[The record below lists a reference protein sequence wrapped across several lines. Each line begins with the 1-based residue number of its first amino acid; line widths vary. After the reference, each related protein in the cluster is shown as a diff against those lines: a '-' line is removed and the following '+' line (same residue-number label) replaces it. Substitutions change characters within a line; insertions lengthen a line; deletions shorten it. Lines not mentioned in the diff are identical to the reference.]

1 MRSTSASPANIA
13 FGTPDLVVMDN
24 RGQAAR
30 ALSYNRQS
38 VGAALDE
45 RIERTTYDALGHVA
59 SHIDARFFAATGS
72 PSANFAYQ
80 TSLSGRVLRTES
92 VDAGTQWAL
101 ADVDAR
107 PLWTRDG
114 RVTVSTW
121 TYDELGRPT
130 TLAEAMGKDA
140 SATRAVWI
148 YGEHEANAQANNLR
162 GQCVRHYDTAGKLAW
177 SGFRLT
183 GQPLDET
190 RWLLNDA
197 EADPDWSGGDN
208 ETAWNGA
215 LDGTEYETA
224 WAHDATGQWHEQ
236 TDAMQNVQRCDV
248 DVAGRPSS
256 SGLQVK
262 NGAMQPVLSTIEYSA
277 AGQVLSETA
286 GNGAV
291 SSYTYE
297 PQTQRLIRLTV
308 TRPVKANCATVVQDL
323 SYTYDPVGNVVRV
336 SDAAQATSYWRNQKI
351 APARIYGYDALYQLI
366 NATGREMANRGAQGH
381 TLPPL
386 TIPLPSDDSVYT
398 NYSRTYTYDRGGNL
412 TEIQHRGAASY
423 TQAIVVSNRSN
434 HAMMQNANSSLTPAG
449 IDSGGWFDAGGNQQ
463 RLLPDQTQP
472 LVWNGRS
479 ELKRVM
485 LIKRSGSDDD
495 REAYQYGGDGMRVRK
510 RMTTQAKGVT
520 RTVEAIYLPG
530 LTLRVTSSGDGKTMT
545 VSDSLQEICIEAG
558 TIYARCLH
566 WESGLPSNMINDLTR
581 YGIGDRNGA
590 IALELDDQAD
600 IVSREE
606 YYPYGGTAVW
616 AARSQVEADT
626 KFVRYSGKERDV
638 TGLYDYGLR
647 YYQPWIGRWL
657 NTDPGGIIDGLNLYC
672 MVHNNPISY
681 IDKDGLA
688 SGSDYRYVSVEPS
701 EDATHAYE
709 SFFKKALQARSMGS
723 EPLRPIF
730 DDPAKYAQAF
740 NEVAKS
746 KITWMQRLVSF
757 FYKTDTFKTLVDLE
771 ESSRIDVAL
780 NNAGNRLQRRKGLM
794 SNMKRLGD
802 NEIFYFLDADR
813 PTIVAH
819 GVGDGRSET
828 ILGVLG
834 RRSPLKVLKPSELNN
849 LIGMDSKYN
858 TYRLMICSAGKGG
871 RDSFAQELADL
882 SGKKIEAFDHPI
894 GPNEGAHTQTPYML
908 DVYNREMN
916 AASEAGGDTSTV
928 LSRAEAA
935 FEDHFSGK
943 SLTVAHWNQQY
954 LKYFYPR

>member
-1 MRSTSASPANIA
+1 MTSPNPAL
-13 FGTPDLVVMDN
+13 GTPALAVHSN
-24 RGQAAR
+24 RG
-30 ALSYNRQS
+30 ALVRTLRYNRQP
-38 VGAALDE
+38 GEEALDE
-45 RIERTTYDALGHVA
+45 RIERTTCDALGRIA
-59 SHIDARFFAATGS
+59 SRIDARLFVEAGS
-72 PSANFAYQ
+72 PPPNFVYAS
-80 TSLSGRVLRTES
+80 SLSGHALRTDS
-92 VDAGTQWAL
+92 VDAGARWTL
-101 ADVDAR
+101 PDVDGRPVWAHDAR
-107 PLWTRDG
+107 DT
-114 RVTVSTW
+114 TTTW
-121 TYDELGRPT
+121 TYDAVGRPLSLQE
-130 TLAEAMGKDA
+130 TLQGQLP
-140 SATRAVWI
+140 ATRDVWI
-148 YGEHEANAQANNLR
+148 YGETNADARQHNQR
-162 GQCVRHYDTAGKLAW
+162 GRCVCRYDSAGKLSW

-190 RWLLNDA
+190 RQLLADA
-197 EADPDWSGGDN
+197 ESDSDWKGGDASAN
-208 ETAWNGA
+208 ASA
-215 LDGTEYETA
+215 LDPSTYTSA
-224 WAHDATGQWHEQ
+224 WVHDATGTWVTQ
-236 TDAMQNVQRCDV
+236 TDAKKNVQQRAFDV
-248 DVAGRPSS
+248 CGRLASS
-256 SGLQVK
+256 SMTLDRQ
-262 NGAMQPVLSTIEYSA
+262 AQAQSVLASIEYSA
-277 AGQVLSETA
+277 DGQVLSETA
-286 GNGAV
+286 GNGVV

-297 PQTQRLIRLTV
+297 PQTQRLIRLMV
-308 TRPVKANCATVVQDL
+308 TRPSKANRATIVQDL